1 MKNILLSFVLLL
13 ACVGGWAQELN
24 FTFTRSG
31 ENAIVN
37 VTGADGVTATIA
49 ATSPNPQNGIT
60 TTGVWNTG
68 DKMATDTNVLC
79 TSTNSRDA
87 TESAPITYTLTING
101 LAANQ
106 AFNKV
111 TFVSKA
117 VSGGGAYQSA
127 NTNSKHYCNL
137 SLTANDTPIE
147 TKEQVSIMVKSS
159 AGETKEVPFE
169 ANDVLAVEGKLVLTL
184 KIWTH
189 SDNPGCFYGL
199 TEIKLNLVNLLVSP
213 EIPSGFY
220 RFKHVSSSKYLA
232 APEVLPTGNTNE
244 QRYSVTLVDN
254 IEENDKHRD
263 VWYIENLGYHTDE
276 TKGVMYRVWC
286 FQGGYGLS
294 CFGSPQVFGSF
305 KNTLCPRLYSIVKTT
320 EGKYTLAG
328 HYYDTNSNPLGLDN
342 SFGIGTIYPVKA
354 TINGENITFSRTGSS
369 TDADSQW
376 KIFPVAPISKSV
388 TIGDIGVGTFA
399 FNSDVQ
405 IPEGVEAYVATE
417 RGDKIGL
424 TKLEGDTIPA
434 RMGVVLRKTDES
446 KDDFQFEA
454 VHGLGI
460 GMSAV
465 NTEGGSLTPVDDK
478 GNLLVGTLAE
488 TELVVGDYILAK
500 KKGVE
505 TDEVVFGRISEASSI
520 VANKAYL
527 PAEAVSQ
534 TRGFYTLMW
543 GDVETGIEEIQSAV
557 QKDGIFVE
565 GQQIVIVKNGLKYNA
580 KGQRVK

>member
-1 MKNILLSFVLLL
+1 MKKILLPFVLLL
-13 ACVGGWAQELN
+13 ACVGSWAQVLN
-24 FTFTRSG
+24 FTFTRSR
-31 ENAIVN
+31 ENTTVN
-37 VTGADGVTATIA
+37 VTGADGVTATIT
-49 ATSPNPQNGIT
+49 ATSPKPQNNIT

-79 TSTNSRDA
+79 TSTNSKDA
-87 TESAPITYTLTING
+87 TNDAPITYTLTING
-101 LAANQ
+101 LATNQ
-106 AFNKV
+106 AFNAV

-127 NTNSKHYCNL
+127 NTNSKHYCNF
-137 SLTANDTPIE
+137 SLTANETTIE
-147 TKEQVSIMVKSS
+147 TKEQVGIMVKSS
-159 AGETKEVPFE
+159 AGETKEVAFE

-184 KIWTH
+184 KIWNH

-199 TEIKLNLVNLLVSP
+199 TEIKLNLVNLLVSDV
-213 EIPSGFY
+213 IPSGFY

-232 APEVLPTGNTNE
+232 APEVLPTENTRE
-244 QRYSVTLVDN
+244 QSYSVTLVDN

-263 VWYIENLGYHTDE
+263 VWYIEKLGYHTDE

-294 CFGSPQVFGSF
+294 CYGSPQVFGSF
-305 KNTLCPRLYSIVKTT
+305 TNGYCPRLYSIVKTT
-320 EGKYTLAG
+320 EGNYTLAG
-328 HYYDTNSNPLGLDN
+328 HYNDVNSNPLELDN
-342 SFGIGTIYPVKA
+342 TTGISNTAPVKV
-354 TINGENITFSRTGSS
+354 TISDNSPTFSRTGSS

-376 KIFPVAPISKSV
+376 KIFPVAPISKNV
-388 TIGDIGVGTFA
+388 TIDDIGVGTFA
-399 FNSDVQ
+399 FNSDVK
-405 IPEGVEAYVATE
+405 IPEGIEAYVATE
-417 RGDKIGL
+417 REERIGL
-424 TKLEGDTIPA
+424 TKLEGTIPA

-446 KDDFQFEA
+446 KNDFQFEA

-460 GMSAV
+460 GMKAV
-465 NTEGGSLTPVDDK
+465 GIGGSETSVDDK

-488 TELVVGDYILAK
+488 TSLDEGDYILAVK
-500 KKGVE
+500 KNTE
-505 TDEVVFGRISEASSI
+505 NEVVFGRISKASNI
-520 VANKAYL
+520 AANKAYL

-543 GDVETGIEEIQSAV
+543 GDVETGIEEIAGTV

>member
-1 MKNILLSFVLLL
+1 MKKILLSFVLLL

-24 FTFTRSG
+24 FTFSRNG
-31 ENAIVN
+31 EDVTVN
-37 VTGADGVTATIA
+37 VTGVEGVEATIA
-49 ATSPNPQNGIT
+49 ATSPSPQEGIT

-68 DKMATDTNVLC
+68 GKMATDTNVLC

-87 TESAPITYTLTING
+87 TDVAPITYTLTING

-232 APEVLPTGNTNE
+232 APEVLPTGYTNE
-244 QRYSVTLVDN
+244 QSYSVTLVDN

-263 VWYIENLGYHTDE
+263 VWYIENLDYHTDK

-294 CFGSPQVFGSF
+294 CFGSPQVYGSF
-305 KNTLCPRLYSIVKTT
+305 TKTYCPRLYSIVKTT

-342 SFGIGTIYPVKA
+342 SFGIGTINPVKA

-388 TIGDIGVGTFA
+388 TIGSIGVGTFA

-424 TKLEGDTIPA
+424 TKLKGETIPA
-434 RMGVVLRKTDES
+434 RMGVVLRKTES
-446 KDDFQFEA
+446 KNDFTFEA

-460 GMSAV
+460 GMIAV
-465 NTEGGSLTPVDDK
+465 NTDGTTTEVNNQD
-478 GNLLVGTLAE
+478 NLLVGTLAE

-505 TDEVVFGRISEASSI
+505 KDEVVFGRISEASSI

-543 GDVETGIEEIQSAV
+543 GDDVETGIEEIQSAV

-565 GQQIVIVKNGLKYNA
+565 GQQVVIVKNGLKYNV